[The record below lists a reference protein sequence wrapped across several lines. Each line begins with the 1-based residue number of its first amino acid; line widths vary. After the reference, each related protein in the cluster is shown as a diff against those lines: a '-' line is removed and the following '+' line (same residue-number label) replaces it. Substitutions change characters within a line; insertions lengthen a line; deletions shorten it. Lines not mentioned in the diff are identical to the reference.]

1 MNAPKPCPFCGGE
14 LEESQYGYFI
24 NHKNGCFFGTRRYSL
39 WSIRNF
45 NGRGKKSTYDNVPER
60 TCRIEYHYGEWY
72 CHACGQMVGTCDT
85 ASILHIDG
93 NAIELWGYCPM
104 CGAKVV
110 E

>member
-1 MNAPKPCPFCGGE
+1 MDYLEAAKARLAEIEGE
-14 LEESQYGYFI
+14 HPAWQVD
-24 NHKNGCFFGTRRYSL
+24 SL
-39 WSIRNF
+39 VRVAIADALVAIAEAARHAL
-45 NGRGKKSTYDNVPER
+45 KLVPER
-60 TCRIEYHYGEWY
+60 TCCIEYHYGEWY

-110 E
+110 S